1 MYIYVGLGVLFG
13 FFIGF
18 IVFWFIKKQS
28 SPDSAQLEAK
38 LTEIFPKL
46 LNQANEQLVLMA
58 NEKLQA
64 EKQDI
69 KTDMQNKKS
78 VIEDLV
84 KRVLNELEQSNKKV
98 EMAERERVGSFRELK
113 QEMENQRKITEQLS
127 VTTEGLKKVLSN
139 NQLRGQFGEQVAE
152 ELLKMVGFV
161 HGVDYERNKVLLNA
175 DTRPDFTI
183 FLPDGVKINIDVKF
197 PYANLQKM
205 TETQDEGMKREYV
218 KLFEKDIKEKI
229 KQVTSR
235 EYINPEDNTVDFV
248 IMFIPNEMIF
258 SYIYEK
264 MGGVWQ
270 DGMRQKVIF
279 AGPFNFTAILRLIR
293 QSYSNFKYQNNV
305 RNIIT
310 YIKLFEEEFR
320 KYNQEFVKIGERI
333 DSLNDQYTKVDST
346 RTKQLMK
353 SVDKIISEDNK
364 VEEPSDIAS
373 TLEVPIISTEIGQ
386 SVNTAELKANS

>member
-1 MYIYVGLGVLFG
+1 MYIYIALGVA
-13 FFIGF
+13 IGF
-18 IVFWFIKKQS
+18 VVALIVFLLTKKQFSGDS
-28 SPDSAQLEAK
+28 SQLEAK
-38 LTEIFPKL
+38 LAEIFPKVL
-46 LNQANEQLVLMA
+46 QNANEQLVLLA

-69 KTDMQNKKS
+69 KTDLQNKKTS
-78 VIEDLV
+78 IEDLI
-84 KRVLNELEQSNKKV
+84 KRIHQELEQSNKRTEK
-98 EMAERERVGSFRELK
+98 AELERVGSFRELK
-113 QEMENQRKITEQLS
+113 QEMENNRRITEQLS
-127 VTTEGLKKVLSN
+127 ATTEGLKKVLSN

-152 ELLKMVGFV
+152 ELLRMVGFV
-161 HGVDYERNKVLLNA
+161 NGVDYQHNKILVGA
-175 DTRPDFTI
+175 ETRPDFTI

-218 KLFEKDIKEKI
+218 KLFEKDIKDKI

-264 MGGVWQ
+264 MGSVWE
-270 DGMRQKVIF
+270 DGMKQKVIF

-310 YIKLFEEEFR
+310 YIKIFEEEFR
-320 KYNQEFVKIGERI
+320 KYNQEFVKIGDRLE
-333 DSLNDQYTKVDST
+333 SLNDQYAKVDST
-346 RTKQLMK
+346 RTKQLIR
-353 SVDKIISEDNK
+353 SVDKIVSEDNK
-364 VEEPSDIAS
+364 ADDVSSAIPAMMDPLISPAANKIVAEE
-373 TLEVPIISTEIGQ
+373 EII
-386 SVNTAELKANS
+386 

>member
-1 MYIYVGLGVLFG
+1 MDMYIYIALGVA
-13 FFIGF
+13 IGF
-18 IVFWFIKKQS
+18 VVALIVFLLTKKQFSGDS
-28 SPDSAQLEAK
+28 SQLEAK
-38 LTEIFPKL
+38 LAEIFPKVL
-46 LNQANEQLVLMA
+46 QNANEQLVLLA

-69 KTDMQNKKS
+69 KTDLQNKKTS
-78 VIEDLV
+78 IEDLI
-84 KRVLNELEQSNKKV
+84 KRIHQELEQSNKRTEK
-98 EMAERERVGSFRELK
+98 AELERVGSFRELK
-113 QEMENQRKITEQLS
+113 QEMENNRRITEQLS
-127 VTTEGLKKVLSN
+127 ATTEGLKKVLSN

-152 ELLKMVGFV
+152 ELLRMVGFV
-161 HGVDYERNKVLLNA
+161 NGVDYQHNKILVGA
-175 DTRPDFTI
+175 ETRPDFTI

-218 KLFEKDIKEKI
+218 KLFEKDIKDKI

-264 MGGVWQ
+264 MGSVWE
-270 DGMRQKVIF
+270 DGMKQKVIF

-310 YIKLFEEEFR
+310 YIKIFEEEFR
-320 KYNQEFVKIGERI
+320 KYNQEFVKIGDRLE
-333 DSLNDQYTKVDST
+333 SLNDQYAKVDST
-346 RTKQLMK
+346 RTKQLIR
-353 SVDKIISEDNK
+353 SVDKIVSEDNK
-364 VEEPSDIAS
+364 ADDVSSAIPAMMDPLISPAANKIVAEE
-373 TLEVPIISTEIGQ
+373 EII
-386 SVNTAELKANS
+386 